1 MKRVLSLVLAL
12 MLVLSLAACK
22 PAEVAP
28 TETPA
33 ETPAETQAETPAETP
48 ADDAMMPEE
57 GAELLVWESQGAELE
72 FMQEMAAAFEAEY
85 GVKVT
90 VENVEHTDAGGRMAQ
105 DGPAGVGADVF
116 AAPHDHTGNLVASG
130 LVVPN
135 MFADEMKEQMIDAA
149 IIASSF
155 DGEVYGF
162 PRAIETYAM
171 FYNKDIFPTPPATYE
186 ELIAFGKEYT
196 DVNANQYAF
205 YMDVDNAYFVQSFLA
220 GGGGYVF
227 GNGGSDA
234 TDVGLDSE
242 GAIFGINEMMK
253 LKEILPIPSG
263 DADYGPM
270 MGLFNEGKVGAV
282 ITGPWEIAAL
292 RDSSLNWGIAQL
304 PKLSNGND
312 SAPFSGVRNLY
323 VSAYSE
329 YPVAAQMFAKFYTS
343 NENLMAR
350 FAKTGQIP
358 TFKGAAEMP
367 EIMADEAVAA
377 IANQA
382 AYSIPMPSIPE
393 IQLFWGPMGAAY
405 GIIWNEEVTV
415 EEGLKNAAEQV
426 RSDIANQ

>member
-1 MKRVLSLVLAL
+1 
-12 MLVLSLAACK
+12 
-22 PAEVAP
+22 
-28 TETPA
+28 
-33 ETPAETQAETPAETP
+33 
-48 ADDAMMPEE
+48 
-57 GAELLVWESQGAELE
+57 
-72 FMQEMAAAFEAEY
+72 MQEMAEAFEAEY

-90 VENVEHTDAGGRMAQ
+90 VEEVDHTKTGERLAQ
-105 DGPAGVGADVF
+105 DGPAGIGADVI
-116 AAPHDHTGNLVASG
+116 AAPHDHTGNLVMSG
-130 LVVPN
+130 LIVPN
-135 MFADEMKEQMIDAA
+135 MFADEVRDTQIEAA
-149 IIASSF
+149 VTAVSF

-171 FYNKDIFPTPPATYE
+171 FYNKDILPTPPATYE
-186 ELIAFGKEYT
+186 ELIEFGRTYT

-227 GNGGSDA
+227 GNGGTDA

-242 GAIFGINEMMK
+242 GAIFGIEEMMK

-270 MGLFNEGKVGAV
+270 MGLFNEGKVGAI

-292 RDSSLNWGIAQL
+292 RELDLNWGVAQL

-312 SAPFSGVRNLY
+312 SAPFSGVRSLY

-329 YPVAAQMFAKFYTS
+329 YPVAAQMFADFYIS
-343 NENLMAR
+343 EEHQMAR
-350 FAKTGQIP
+350 FDKTGQIP
-358 TFKGAAEMP
+358 TFKGAADMP
-367 EIMADEAVAA
+367 AIQADEAVAG
-377 IANQA
+377 IAAQA
-382 AYSIPMPSIPE
+382 AFSQPMPSIPE
-393 IQLFWGPMGAAY
+393 IQLFWGPVGAAY

-415 EEGLKNAAEQV
+415 EQGMTDAANQV